1 MGQAWTK
8 QLMTRIAKGTKKK
21 RKKLRNGNKTRLVE
35 DKKADLRPKII
46 KTCEICSGSDTMR
59 LCRFSDFIAY

>member
-35 DKKADLRPKII
+35 DKKADLRPKI
-46 KTCEICSGSDTMR
+46 
-59 LCRFSDFIAY
+59 